1 MKPMKTLKMQC
12 EKNQAMYKVKPSGQY
27 KKDLKRIINNQELT
41 SDIRT
46 VVNLLLKSDNPLPE
60 KYNDHQLKGKYSAFR
75 ECHIRPD
82 WLLVYQK
89 KKQELILLL
98 VKTGTHS
105 HIFD

>member
-1 MKPMKTLKMQC
+1 
-12 EKNQAMYKVKPSGQY
+12 MYDVHSTRRF
-27 KKDLKRIINNQELT
+27 KKDFKRIINDQELT
-41 SDIRT
+41 KDVRI
-46 VVNLLLKSDNPLPE
+46 VVNLLSANDNPLPE
-60 KYNDHQLKGKYSAFR
+60 KYQDHQLKGKHAAFR

-105 HIFD
+105 HIFG